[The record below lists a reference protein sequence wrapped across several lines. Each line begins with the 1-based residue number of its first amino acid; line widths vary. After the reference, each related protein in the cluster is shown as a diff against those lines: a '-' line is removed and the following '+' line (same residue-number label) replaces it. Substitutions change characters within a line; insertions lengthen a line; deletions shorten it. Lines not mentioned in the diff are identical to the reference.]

1 MRLKEGLILRKV
13 AGQHLVVPIGSRAQI
28 SPVMHISASAAWL
41 WEHPMQEEFTED
53 SLVEALLTYFSGVT
67 EEVARADVHAFLE
80 LLDQNYMLDNGK
92 PDPVT
97 GTVRIK
103 LDQAKAKLLG
113 KKERST

>member
-1 MRLKEGLILRKV
+1 
-13 AGQHLVVPIGSRAQI
+13 
-28 SPVMHISASAAWL
+28 
-41 WEHPMQEEFTED
+41 MQEEFTED